1 MRYTI
6 TIASIRK
13 SAVAAATNPLH
24 GMSAAA
30 RQAESATV
38 GKMCPGAADRFKNLR
53 ETAAQSP
60 ENSFGLLF
68 FALFCNNGGGR
79 NVLVV
84 KELYLCYTGSVYR

>member
-1 MRYTI
+1 
-6 TIASIRK
+6 
-13 SAVAAATNPLH
+13 
-24 GMSAAA
+24 
-30 RQAESATV
+30 
-38 GKMCPGAADRFKNLR
+38 MCPGAADRFKNLR

-84 KELYLCYTGSVYR
+84 KELYLCYTGSVYG